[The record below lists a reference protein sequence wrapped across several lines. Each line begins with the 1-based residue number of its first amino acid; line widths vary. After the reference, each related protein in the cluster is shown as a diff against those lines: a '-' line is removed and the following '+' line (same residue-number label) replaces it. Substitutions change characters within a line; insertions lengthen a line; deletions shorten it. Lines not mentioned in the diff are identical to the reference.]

1 MGFLDR
7 VKAALGM
14 GGANAGREEAAAEE
28 ATGAAPGGGVPPET
42 QGPPEPVTGVAQKG
56 TAATGAGTGDPA
68 PRLSAAAERSGVPVS
83 IRRADARGADPNR
96 RRGSGEQRRT
106 RHGGAGSGPAM

>member
-68 PRLSAAAERSGVPVS
+68 PDSAQQQSDPAFQSASAEQTPEEQTQTAAE
-83 IRRADARGADPNR
+83 DPASSAEPGTEGQDQDPR
-96 RRGSGEQRRT
+96 
-106 RHGGAGSGPAM
+106 